1 MRLYTYL
8 CNRLIH
14 NDDVRFFSLRKSR
27 FSMPGL
33 INNDMDSPPTA
44 TEDSKRTNTL
54 VLTQLPKPFF
64 HPRVMDALRDHFASH
79 GKIRAWAPLRTF
91 SRVVVVYE
99 SEDSAD
105 EAKTHSDGLS
115 IDATPET
122 CVCHTHPLSLN
133 HPTDPIIVRPAF
145 ILRVF
150 RADPTLAT
158 PPGGALLRPPAIEK
172 NFLISPPGS
181 PPVGWEQVVEEPPN
195 STPLADD
202 LIAALRK
209 LQIVAGSATGGREM
223 LLDPEDGAGIGV
235 FVEDCDMLERDGEGE
250 LEWAYGDDNP
260 SRLVYKPIPTA
271 LPPMPP

>member
-1 MRLYTYL
+1 
-8 CNRLIH
+8 
-14 NDDVRFFSLRKSR
+14 
-27 FSMPGL
+27 MPGL
-33 INNDMDSPPTA
+33 IHDMVSSPTA
-44 TEDSKRTNTL
+44 IEEDPKRTNTL
-54 VLTQLPKPFF
+54 VLTQLPTPFF

-105 EAKTHSDGLS
+105 EAKTHSDGLP

-122 CVCHTHPLSLN
+122 YVATPTTPHHSLI
-133 HPTDPIIVRPAF
+133 PIDGPMHRPAF

-150 RADPTLAT
+150 RADPTPMT
-158 PPGGALLRPPAIEK
+158 PPGGAHLRPPAIEK

-209 LQIVAGSATGGREM
+209 LQLAAGITAPPGGREM

-235 FVEDCDMLERDGEGE
+235 YVEDCDVPEGGIDDDGQMPDWVYGE
-250 LEWAYGDDNP
+250 DNP

-271 LPPMPP
+271 LPPMHP

>member
-1 MRLYTYL
+1 
-8 CNRLIH
+8 
-14 NDDVRFFSLRKSR
+14 
-27 FSMPGL
+27 MPGL
-33 INNDMDSPPTA
+33 INNDMDSSPTT
-44 TEDSKRTNTL
+44 TEDPKRTNTL
-54 VLTQLPKPFF
+54 VLTQLPTPFF
-64 HPRVMDALRDHFASH
+64 HPRVMDALRDHFACH

-91 SRVVVVYE
+91 SRVVIVYE

-122 CVCHTHPLSLN
+122 
-133 HPTDPIIVRPAF
+133 PAF

-150 RADPTLAT
+150 RADPTPVT
-158 PPGGALLRPPAIEK
+158 PPGGAHLRPPAIEK

-181 PPVGWEQVVEEPPN
+181 PPVGWEQVVEEPPH
-195 STPLADD
+195 STPLAED

-209 LQIVAGSATGGREM
+209 LQIVAGTASGGREM

-235 FVEDCDMLERDGEGE
+235 FVEDCDMLGRDGEGE
-250 LEWAYGDDNP
+250 VEWDYGEDNP